1 MGVGPG
7 DPAET
12 LRLEHRREAN
22 EPEPDVDSLAF
33 RVDRIG
39 LERGCALFAG
49 MLDCRREERPS
60 DTLAAMAD
68 PDPEAADRPDGQ
80 VVDRGD
86 RSRIDEAGHREARP
100 EPAPADWLVALV
112 GDEPRREGAV
122 VDLGPEPLPIAACGR
137 VAERRVAAPPGLAPA
152 TALAVAAEEHDH
164 VVPTIGGGRSNDDR
178 AHRIGRAWRP
188 WRKVVRPTPPTA
200 ARKTIEPTTLIWT
213 GRAFLMI
220 PHTQIGKVFV
230 VPETKLVMT

>member
-7 DPAET
+7 DSAEA

-33 RVDRIG
+33 GVDRIG

-49 MLDCRREERPS
+49 MLDCCRKERPS

-86 RSRIDEAGHREARP
+86 GSRIDEAGHREAGP
-100 EPAPADWLVALV
+100 EPAPADWLIALV
-112 GDEPRREGAV
+112 RDEPRRERASV
-122 VDLGPEPLPIAACGR
+122 HLGLEPLAVAAR
-137 VAERRVAAPPGLAPA
+137 RPPAERRVAAPPGLAPA
-152 TALAVAAEEHDH
+152 APIASAAEKRDH
-164 VVPTIGGGRSNDDR
+164 VVPPIGGGRSNDHRGHRTER
-178 AHRIGRAWRP
+178 ACLEWGT
-188 WRKVVRPTPPTA
+188 VVRATPTTA
-200 ARKTIEPTTLIWT
+200 VRKTIEPTTLIWT